1 MWKQKYKITNWSSYN
16 ESLKKR
22 GSLTV
27 WLEEGF
33 EHTWYEDSENK
44 KTKRGR
50 PMVVP
55 FVKTV
60 FLFFRGVIFMLKFLL
75 LQYN

>member
-1 MWKQKYKITNWSSYN
+1 MGKPKYKITNWSSYN

-22 GSLTV
+22 ESLTV

-44 KTKRGR
+44 KIK
-50 PMVVP
+50 
-55 FVKTV
+55 K
-60 FLFFRGVIFMLKFLL
+60 
-75 LQYN
+75 